1 MNDISTAQS
10 STRPPALVP
19 RQRTGPVAPL
29 PSEVPAKPMHE
40 RSLPHPDAHGVPARR
55 RFPGLAS
62 QIRHAR
68 RFVARQLGDCPELST
83 VTLLTSE
90 IATNAV
96 THSSSGTPGGKFE
109 VVVHTAA
116 GWVRVEVRDLGS
128 PELPRPQHRDPYD
141 VSEHGRGLDLV
152 EALASKWGVEPRS
165 DGLGRTVWFEL
176 VWEAG
181 SPADGSSPDT

>member
-1 MNDISTAQS
+1 
-10 STRPPALVP
+10 
-19 RQRTGPVAPL
+19 
-29 PSEVPAKPMHE
+29 MHE
-40 RSLPHPDAHGVPARR
+40 HSLPHSDARGLPVRR

-68 RFVARQLGDCPELST
+68 RFVARQLHDCPEIST

-96 THSSSGTPGGKFE
+96 THSASGAPGGKFE
-109 VVVHTAA
+109 VTVYTAA
-116 GWVRVEVRDLGS
+116 SWVRVEVRDLGGS
-128 PELPRPQHRDPYD
+128 ELPRPQHRDPYD

-152 EALASKWGVEPRS
+152 EALAAKWGVEARA

-176 VWEAG
+176 VWDGDSAR
-181 SPADGSSPDT
+181 SCGSSDD

>member
-1 MNDISTAQS
+1 MTDLPTAQS

-19 RQRTGPVAPL
+19 RQRTGPVFHL
-29 PSEVPAKPMHE
+29 SSEAPAKPMHE
-40 RSLPHPDAHGVPARR
+40 RSFPHPEARGIPARR
-55 RFPGLAS
+55 RFPGLAN

-68 RFVARQLGDCPELST
+68 RFVARQLGDCPELAT
-83 VTLLTSE
+83 ATLLTSE

-96 THSSSGTPGGKFE
+96 THSSSGAPGGKFE
-109 VVVHTAA
+109 VVVYTAA
-116 GWVRVEVRDLGS
+116 GWTRVEVRDLGS

-152 EALASKWGVEPRS
+152 EALAAKWGVDARA

-176 VWEAG
+176 VWD
-181 SPADGSSPDT
+181 PASDS